1 MNLNRIFLV
10 AALIVSTTLLL
21 LFSPLPDKVFARSG
35 CCSWHGGVCTY
46 QCSYGG
52 GTGYEC
58 CDGTSLSS
66 TCAPYYPSCP
76 SGPVITTETEVK
88 TVSIAFKTEQKEDPT
103 ILEGETE
110 VVQQGVKGSKEI
122 TYKVT
127 YTDGVETSR
136 KKVSE
141 VVVKQPVNKII
152 AVGTKQEA
160 APITAPETNEEPE
173 GEIAGA
179 STESEE
185 PLTILDWVIGLAV
198 LVGIPLLV
206 VKKLRAR

>member
-1 MNLNRIFLV
+1 MFRFIKSITLRAAIFLV
-10 AALIVSTTLLL
+10 IPALLGFFSY
-21 LFSPLPDKVFARSG
+21 LFPAQVLARSG

-76 SGPVITTETEVK
+76 SGPVVTTKTEVE
-88 TVSIAFKTEQKEDPT
+88 TVPIAFKTEQDEDST
-103 ILEGETE
+103 ILEGETN
-110 VVQQGVKGSKEI
+110 VVQQGVNGSKEI

-141 VVVKQPVNKII
+141 VVVKQPVNKIV

-160 APITAPETNEEPE
+160 APIAVPEEPG
-173 GEIAGA
+173 GEVAGA
-179 STESEE
+179 STEA
-185 PLTILDWVIGLAV
+185 LTFGDWVIGLAV
-198 LVGIPLLV
+198 LVGIPLLII
-206 VKKLRAR
+206 KKLRKR